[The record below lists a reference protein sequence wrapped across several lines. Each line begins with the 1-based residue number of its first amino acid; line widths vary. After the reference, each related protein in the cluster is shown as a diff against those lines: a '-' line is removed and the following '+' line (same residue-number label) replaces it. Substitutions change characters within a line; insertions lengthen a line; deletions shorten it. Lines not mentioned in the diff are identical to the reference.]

1 MTYKGY
7 FIDVKTYPLR
17 DGPEWTA
24 HFTIERDM
32 PDRVEFVKKIETGE
46 RFGSELA
53 AQQFGE
59 LEAKKFV
66 DGLEFKPL

>member
-17 DGPEWTA
+17 DSPEWTT
-24 HFTIERDM
+24 HFTIERDL

-53 AQQFGE
+53 AMRFGE
-59 LEAKKFV
+59 SEAKKFV
-66 DGLEFKPL
+66 DGL